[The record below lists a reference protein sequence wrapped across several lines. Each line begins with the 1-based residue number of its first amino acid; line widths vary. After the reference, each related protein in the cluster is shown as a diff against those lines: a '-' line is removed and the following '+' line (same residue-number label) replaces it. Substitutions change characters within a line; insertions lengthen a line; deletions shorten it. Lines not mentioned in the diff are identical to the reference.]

1 MKRLAFALATV
12 LLLGGCG
19 DAEPTP
25 AEAVPALG
33 TQLEA
38 IDGLIADGH
47 WRQARA
53 ALRALITSTEEARA
67 AGDLDHADADR
78 VIAAATR
85 MLNALPT
92 PPPAV
97 TPSPTPTR
105 TATPPDQSGGGNQ
118 GEEKSG
124 KGNDD
129 GDDDESKG
137 KGKKDD

>member
-1 MKRLAFALATV
+1 MKRLAFALATA

-19 DAEPTP
+19 DPEPTP

-33 TQLEA
+33 AQLET
-38 IDGLIADGH
+38 IDGLIADSH

-53 ALRALITSTEEARA
+53 ALRALIAATEEARA
-67 AGDLDHADADR
+67 AGDLDHAEADR

-85 MLNALPT
+85 MLSALPT

-97 TPSPTPTR
+97 SPSPSPTR
-105 TATPPDQSGGGNQ
+105 TATQTEKPGDDKQ

-124 KGNDD
+124 KGNDE
-129 GDDDESKG
+129 GDDDDRG